1 MHEQRG
7 SKDGQFA
14 KATKIKIKNSLGVNG
29 GEAQLDQSSTGNF
42 SVFKSS
48 SHTSLAPSKPSR
60 PENMGFSGVASMSQ
74 LPGLPITLPDVDRGG
89 VEG

>member
-1 MHEQRG
+1 MSGAETNSRG
-7 SKDGQFA
+7 GG
-14 KATKIKIKNSLGVNG
+14 NVPGVRG

-42 SVFKSS
+42 SVFSS
-48 SHTSLAPSKPSR
+48 SSQAALGPSKPSR

-74 LPGLPITLPDVDRGG
+74 LPGLLMTLPDVDRGG